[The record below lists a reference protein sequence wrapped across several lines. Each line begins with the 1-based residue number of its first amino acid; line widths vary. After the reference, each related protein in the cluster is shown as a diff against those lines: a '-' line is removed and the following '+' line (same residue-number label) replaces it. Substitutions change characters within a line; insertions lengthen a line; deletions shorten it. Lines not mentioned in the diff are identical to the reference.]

1 MSVISLTP
9 YLSYIVHEKIKI
21 WVDKLISFVL
31 KFMIIMLLQY
41 SMLLYNCLE
50 GFIQIIENN
59 LLVDDYPNE
68 WYCIP
73 AIWKSARIF
82 RYMVVI
88 SSKVESLKMSKTL
101 DKMKF
106 TLIYTFFF
114 IVNERSFGTKVFM
127 IIEIVS

>member
-1 MSVISLTP
+1 
-9 YLSYIVHEKIKI
+9 
-21 WVDKLISFVL
+21 
-31 KFMIIMLLQY
+31 
-41 SMLLYNCLE
+41 
-50 GFIQIIENN
+50 
-59 LLVDDYPNE
+59 
-68 WYCIP
+68 
-73 AIWKSARIF
+73 
-82 RYMVVI
+82 MVVI

>member
-59 LLVDDYPNE
+59 LLVDDYPMIL
-68 WYCIP
+68 YIP